1 MDQAEAL
8 RNVVKLKKQENK
20 PNARVITI
28 TSGKGGVGKSNVAV
42 NLAVWMKK
50 CGKRVIIF
58 DADFGL
64 ANVEVMFG
72 AAPRYNLS
80 DVLYHG
86 KRIADVITEG
96 PMGIGFISAGSGIV
110 GLNNLSPDQMEAM
123 VRSFAELDGL
133 ADIIDVITEGPM
145 GIGFISAGSGIVGL
159 NNLSPDQMEAMVRS
173 FAELDGLADIIL
185 IDTGAGISDQVLRMI
200 LASREVLLVTTPDP
214 SSLTDS
220 YSLLKAL
227 YTNPAFERKG
237 TKISVLAN
245 RVLSEEE
252 GRSVYEKLNS
262 VVFQFLQGSVFYAGM
277 IPQDTALEKAV
288 RQQQPVSLYLPFS
301 RSAKAFER
309 AALGLLN
316 GAWKQE
322 EREGGISRMFS
333 GFWKHRQL

>member
-50 CGKRVIIF
+50 YGKRVIIF

-64 ANVEVMFG
+64 ANVEIMFG

-86 KRIADVITEG
+86 KRISDVITEG
-96 PMGIGFISAGSGIV
+96 PMGIGFISAGSGIA
-110 GLNNLSPDQMEAM
+110 GLNNLS
-123 VRSFAELDGL
+123 F
-133 ADIIDVITEGPM
+133 
-145 GIGFISAGSGIVGL
+145 
-159 NNLSPDQMEAMVRS
+159 DQMEAMVRS

-185 IDTGAGISDQVLRMI
+185 IDTGAGVSNQVLQMI
-200 LASREVLLVTTPDP
+200 LASREVLLITTPDP

-227 YTNPAFERKG
+227 YTNSAFERKEI
-237 TKISVLAN
+237 KISVLAN

-252 GRSVYEKLNS
+252 GRNVYEKLSS

-277 IPQDTALEKAV
+277 IPQDMALEKAV

-322 EREGGISRMFS
+322 EWKGGISRIFS
-333 GFWKHRQL
+333 GFWKHR